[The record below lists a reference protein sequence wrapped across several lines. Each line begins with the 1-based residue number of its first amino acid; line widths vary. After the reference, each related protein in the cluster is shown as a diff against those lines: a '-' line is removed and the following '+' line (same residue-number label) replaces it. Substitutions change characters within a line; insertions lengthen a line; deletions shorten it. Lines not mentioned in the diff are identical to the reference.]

1 MNNIYEIILLIT
13 LSKSMVLVRKF
24 NLSNQNFL
32 FIYLAITFLV
42 EIFSEIIIRL
52 DKKWSLQYTLYCIF
66 CIFFFWF
73 YYFRQ
78 FNRNLKKKL
87 NLLSAILVISILIFP
102 NFLGE
107 TLNLKLISA
116 LPFFYIIYSML
127 WFYQKIAFPSK
138 YKITDDPNFWI
149 SSGLLFW
156 SCFFIFREIP
166 RHFFN
171 KTDKDFLY
179 LLWEFLYLIS
189 SIMYSLFFKGLMK
202 YEIIAKNTT
211 K

>member
-1 MNNIYEIILLIT
+1 MVLARKFT
-13 LSKSMVLVRKF
+13 LSS
-24 NLSNQNFL
+24 QNFL
-32 FIYLAITFLV
+32 FVYLVITFLV
-42 EIFSEIIIRL
+42 EIFSWIIL
-52 DKKWSLQYTLYCIF
+52 LLGKEWSFQYTLYCIF
-66 CIFFFWF
+66 CILFFWL
-73 YYFRQ
+73 YYSRQ

-87 NLLSAILVISILIFP
+87 NLLSAILVISILVLP

-166 RHFFN
+166 RDYFN
-171 KTDKDFLY
+171 KTDKDFLN
-179 LLWEFLYLIS
+179 LLWEFLYVIS
-189 SIMYSLFFKGLMK
+189 SIMYILFFKGLMK
-202 YEIIAKNTT
+202 YETIAKKYN
-211 K
+211 